1 MAELEIKPSS
11 AMKARVA
18 GVILVGTA
26 ISLVLVYLLVGGGS
40 DLFARR
46 TTLITYRSDSGG
58 LNTNSEVRLAGIQI
72 GDVDKV
78 ELAGGLDSRRAVRV
92 EMRVLARY
100 LRQIPSD
107 SQIDVN
113 ADSIVDDPFV
123 EIDPGTS
130 PLPIAEES
138 TLPSKPAQEPTDRA
152 ELIQTL
158 QQDTAQVNQI
168 MIQVTSPDTRIG
180 KFVTGEKEYDTL
192 LSRVNVFDTA
202 LHRFLTPRSSLGQAF
217 FSLEMYTKMND
228 LAASIDGTLV
238 SIQNGEGTTGHL
250 FASSQQY
257 DEFVRRLTSL
267 RNELADANSGKGQFG
282 SLLHDDASYLRIARL
297 LAATDS
303 MLASLNAGE
312 GRYGQLLANP
322 QLYES
327 LNGSL
332 KSMETFLR
340 DFHDNPQKYL
350 RYKLF

>member
-1 MAELEIKPSS
+1 MAELEIKPSG

-18 GVILVGTA
+18 TLILTGTA
-26 ISLVLVYLLVGGGS
+26 ISFFLMYLLVGGGG
-40 DLFARR
+40 DFFARR

-58 LNTNSEVRLAGIQI
+58 LNTDSEVRLAGIQI
-72 GDVDKV
+72 GEVDKV
-78 ELAGGLDSRRAVRV
+78 ELAGGLDPKRAVRV
-92 EMRVLARY
+92 QMRVLVRY
-100 LRQIPSD
+100 LQQIPSD
-107 SQIDVN
+107 SQTDVN
-113 ADSIVDDPFV
+113 ADTIVDVPFV

-130 PLPIAEES
+130 ALPLAEES
-138 TLPSKPAQEPTDRA
+138 TLPSKPAQEATDRA
-152 ELIQTL
+152 ELIETL
-158 QQDTAQVNQI
+158 QEETAQVDQI

-180 KFVTGEKEYDTL
+180 KFVTGEMEYDTL
-192 LSRVNVFDTA
+192 LSRVDGFDTA

-228 LAASIDGTLV
+228 LATSADQMLV
-238 SIQNGEGTTGHL
+238 SIQNGEGSTGRL
-250 FASSQQY
+250 FASSDQY
-257 DEFVRRLTSL
+257 DQFLRQLTGL
-267 RNELADANSGKGQFG
+267 RNQLADANSGKGQLG

-340 DFHDNPQKYL
+340 DFHDNPQKYF
-350 RYKLF
+350 RYKVF

>member
-1 MAELEIKPSS
+1 MAELEIKPSG

-18 GVILVGTA
+18 TLILTGTA
-26 ISLVLVYLLVGGGS
+26 ISFFLMYLLVGGGG
-40 DLFARR
+40 DFFARR

-58 LNTNSEVRLAGIQI
+58 LNTDSEVRLAGIQI
-72 GDVDKV
+72 GEVDKV
-78 ELAGGLDSRRAVRV
+78 ELAGGLDPKRAVRV
-92 EMRVLARY
+92 QMRVLVRY
-100 LRQIPSD
+100 LQQIPSD
-107 SQIDVN
+107 SQTDVN
-113 ADSIVDDPFV
+113 ADTIVDVPFV
-123 EIDPGTS
+123 EIDPGTGAL
-130 PLPIAEES
+130 PLPEES
-138 TLPSKPAQEPTDRA
+138 TLPSKPAQEATDRA
-152 ELIQTL
+152 ELIETL
-158 QQDTAQVNQI
+158 QEETAQVDQI

-180 KFVTGEKEYDTL
+180 KFVTGEMEYDTL
-192 LSRVNVFDTA
+192 LSRVDGFDTA

-228 LAASIDGTLV
+228 LATSADQMLV
-238 SIQNGEGTTGHL
+238 SIQNGEGSTGRL
-250 FASSQQY
+250 FASSDQY
-257 DEFVRRLTSL
+257 DQFLRQLTGL
-267 RNELADANSGKGQFG
+267 RNQLADANSGKGQLG

-340 DFHDNPQKYL
+340 DFHDNPQKYF
-350 RYKLF
+350 RYKVF

>member
-1 MAELEIKPSS
+1 MAELEIKPTG
-11 AMKARVA
+11 AMKTRVTA
-18 GVILVGTA
+18 VILVGTA
-26 ISLVLVYLLVGGGS
+26 ISLVLIYLLVGGGT

-46 TTLITYRSDSGG
+46 ARLITYRSDSAG
-58 LNTNSEVRLAGIQI
+58 LNTDSEVRLAGIQI

-78 ELAGGLDSRRAVRV
+78 ELAGGRDPMRAVRV

-107 SQIDVN
+107 SQTDVN
-113 ADSIVDDPFV
+113 ADTIVDYPFV

-138 TLPSKPAQEPTDRA
+138 TLPSKPAQQATDRA

-158 QQDTAQVNQI
+158 QQETAQVDQI

-180 KFVTGEKEYDTL
+180 KFVTGETEYDTL
-192 LSRVNVFDTA
+192 LSRVDGFDTA
-202 LHRFLTPRSSLGQAF
+202 LRRFLTPRSSIGQAF
-217 FSLEMYTKMND
+217 FSLEMYTEVND
-228 LAASIDGTLV
+228 LATSADQMLV
-238 SIQNGEGTTGHL
+238 SIQNGQGTTGRL
-250 FASSQQY
+250 FASSEQY
-257 DEFVRRLTSL
+257 DQFVRQLTGL
-267 RNELADANSGKGQFG
+267 RNQLADANSGKGQFG
-282 SLLHDDASYLRIARL
+282 SFLHDDAGYLRVARL

-332 KSMETFLR
+332 KSMETLLR
-340 DFHDNPQKYL
+340 DFHDNPQKYF